1 MACCQVIAL
10 AMCILIQI
18 SVTLLNMTDACL
30 LQSFSSNSTSLYC
43 YENYMD
49 DDDYVVVMDY

>member
-1 MACCQVIAL
+1 
-10 AMCILIQI
+10 
-18 SVTLLNMTDACL
+18 